1 MNVGTPKEIP
11 FAHAEPQVARKQSH
25 DAQGKG
31 RFSGS
36 SLDFIIKSLENVKLS
51 HTCSLCKH
59 VNERCYVRE
68 RKISVLPIILSKSCP
83 LYHED
88 CVERLMAKPLSNSE
102 ERQQW
107 LAHIFEVST
116 PLYKPQWNGSEFV
129 CKIKKS
135 ELERQIPYFGA
146 PMTFSFDDRPDVTI
160 ALGFKGIP
168 WIYCSNPEV
177 SAEIK
182 QGEQQLNVVYRYGM
196 QTIKFA
202 TVSKK
207 DGETFKPDPLKLIK
221 FELSNFINF
230 LNGLPE
236 GLENFLDNPDNVS
249 DSFEMYFDPLGD
261 IHAINPPTRPFM
273 WCEPATQDLSGA
285 GQLDRDDKRI
295 EGNLHNSKAMD
306 SAAASDIDAINKPS
320 LPDDDIEGYSA
331 SQSNTRWQD
340 DLSFKLTVTDPDNS
354 KTYAQLG
361 GFAFKEGETM
371 NGVFSHGAC
380 IADFALRE
388 TTQYIQFAK
397 NFNSALEKMSS
408 DELLTIR
415 IKPEIGPLPT
425 YRGKSFQ
432 QVVYEWLMDPSSDT
446 AFGETMAN
454 AFGLSLNAEPQ
465 IALFLSIAISH
476 NATQVLLSPDP
487 HVR

>member
-1 MNVGTPKEIP
+1 MNVGIPKEKP
-11 FAHAEPQVARKQSH
+11 FAHAESQVARKQSH
-25 DAQGKG
+25 DPKGKG
-31 RFSGS
+31 RYSGS

-51 HTCSLCKH
+51 HRCKLCEH
-59 VNERCYVRE
+59 VNPKCVRE
-68 RKISVLPIILSKSCP
+68 RNIRPLPIILSKTCP
-83 LYHED
+83 LYHKE

-102 ERQQW
+102 GVQQC
-107 LAHIFEVST
+107 LADMFEVST

-160 ALGFKGIP
+160 ALGFKGVP
-168 WIYCSNPEV
+168 WIYCSNPEAT
-177 SAEIK
+177 AEIK

-207 DGETFKPDPLKLIK
+207 DGKTFKPDPLQLIK

-230 LNGLPE
+230 LKGLPE

-320 LPDDDIEGYSA
+320 LPEDDIEGYCA
-331 SQSNTRWQD
+331 SQSNSRWQD

-371 NGVFSHGAC
+371 IGVFSDGAC
-380 IADFALRE
+380 AADSALRE
-388 TTQYIQFAK
+388 TKEYIQFAK
-397 NFNSALEKMSS
+397 NFNSALEEMSS

-425 YRGKSFQ
+425 YRGKPLQ
-432 QVVYEWLMDPSSDT
+432 QVVYECLMDPSSNT
-446 AFGETMAN
+446 AFGNTMAK
-454 AFGLSLNAEPQ
+454 AFGLSLSAEPQ
-465 IALFLSIAISH
+465 IALFLSCAISH
-476 NATQVLLSPDP
+476 NATQALLSPDP